1 MILFS
6 YLEFIGE
13 EWLFAENK
21 EVFVFILEWRL
32 QTWEEGVDENRWN
45 VWYLEDYLLLSCRK
59 TLYIGENIKYL
70 AKL

>member
-45 VWYLEDYLLLSCRK
+45 VWYLEDYLLLSCIK